1 MEHTRRSQDGVRF
14 LLITTNIQRVN
25 AQREADNILNKYYKR
40 KPSISNYNSQDRGV
54 TPITPTHF
62 ATYADT
68 IVSIHFTTNFPN
80 NITRPSVLNQRLVAI
95 SFSNINPS
103 PHSSYGYPSPRNYN
117 FNNQENKSVYGYI
130 SITNPSTPNDQSSK
144 SSSNYNTKKIK

>member
-25 AQREADNILNKYYKR
+25 AQREVDNILNKYYKR
-40 KPSISNYNSQDRGV
+40 KPSISNYNSQDRRV

-68 IVSIHFTTNFPN
+68 IVSIHFTTNLLN

-95 SFSNINPS
+95 SFSNINQS
-103 PHSSYGYPSPRNYN
+103 PQSSYSYPSPRNYN
-117 FNNQENKSVYGYI
+117 FNNQENKSVYGYT
-130 SITNPSTPNDQSSK
+130 STTNPSTPNNQSSK
-144 SSSNYNTKKIK
+144 SSTNYNT